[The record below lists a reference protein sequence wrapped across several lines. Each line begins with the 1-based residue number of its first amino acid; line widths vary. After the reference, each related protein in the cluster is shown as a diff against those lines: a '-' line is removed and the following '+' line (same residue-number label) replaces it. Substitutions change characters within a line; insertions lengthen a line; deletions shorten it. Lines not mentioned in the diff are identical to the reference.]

1 MAQNTIPDNR
11 GQLSGL
17 GDKMKA
23 GLTALGV
30 SLGITQITAV
40 SFGALLSAFNAALG
54 IYNSARSSEQVA
66 YNLFHSKDD
75 DITAWF
81 TVVRGILVGDFG
93 NRWNTMWAQ
102 AGFVQP
108 STKIPT
114 RVQDRI
120 ALVQKL
126 AVFFTDNPSY
136 EVPEKDVTAAKA
148 TALYDAV
155 QAAQSPLQTANVAL
169 KTAAGVLRTAQAALV
184 KNMSFLIKILT
195 GTLSRTDPRW
205 QAFGLNIPGDNTT
218 PDAPTGL
225 RATVM
230 GSDILLECD
239 PTALAT
245 RYRFRRKI
253 IGVDDEYQLVA
264 SSVTPMAMLQDV
276 IGGFTMEFI
285 VQAVNGG
292 SQSRASDPIVV
303 TIPAAVASEPQAK
316 PAEPLAELAAITPNG
331 NGNGNGSYAGSSRLS

>member
-1 MAQNTIPDNR
+1 MAQNTISKIR
-11 GQLSGL
+11 AQISGL
-17 GDKMKA
+17 GEKMKA

-30 SLGITQITAV
+30 TLGITQITVA
-40 SFGALLSAFNAALG
+40 SFGALLAAFNAALG
-54 IYNSARSSEQVA
+54 VYNSARSSRQVA
-66 YNLFHSKDD
+66 YDLFHSKED
-75 DITAWF
+75 DITAWLK
-81 TVVRGILVGDFG
+81 VVRGILIGDFG
-93 NRWNTMWAQ
+93 DRWNTMWAQ

-108 STKIPT
+108 STAIP
-114 RVQDRI
+114 RRLQDRI
-120 ALVQKL
+120 ALVQSL
-126 AVFFTDNPSY
+126 AVFFTESPSY
-136 EVPEKDVTAAKA
+136 EVPDKDVTAAKA

-184 KNMSFLIKILT
+184 SNMRFLIKILS

-205 QAFGLNIPGDNTT
+205 QGFGLNIPGDNTT

-253 IGVDDEYQLVA
+253 IGVDDDYQLVA

-276 IGGFTMEFI
+276 IGGFTMEII

-303 TIPAAVASEPQAK
+303 TIPAAAVSEPQAR
-316 PAEPLAELAAITPNG
+316 PAEPLAELAAIAPNG

>member
-1 MAQNTIPDNR
+1 MAQNTISKIR
-11 GQLSGL
+11 AQISGL
-17 GDKMKA
+17 GEKMRA
-23 GLTALGV
+23 GLTLLGV
-30 SLGITQITAV
+30 TLGITQITAA
-40 SFGALLSAFNAALG
+40 SFGALLAAFNAALAV
-54 IYNSARSSEQVA
+54 YNSARSSEQVA
-66 YNLFHSKDD
+66 YDLFHSKED
-75 DITAWF
+75 DIMAWLK
-81 TVVRGILVGDFG
+81 VVRGILTGDFG
-93 NRWNTMWAQ
+93 DRWNTMWAQ

-108 STKIPT
+108 STAIP
-114 RVQDRI
+114 RRLQDRI
-120 ALVQKL
+120 ALVQQL
-126 AVFFTDNPSY
+126 AVFFTDNPTY

-148 TALYDAV
+148 TELYDAV

-184 KNMSFLIKILT
+184 KNMRFLIDILT
-195 GTLSRTDPRW
+195 GTLSRSDPRW

-218 PDAPTGL
+218 PDAPIGL

-253 IGVDDEYQLVA
+253 IGVDDDYKLVA

-292 SQSRASDPIVV
+292 SQSTASDPIVV
-303 TIPAAVASEPQAK
+303 TIPAAVESEPHAK
-316 PAEPLAELAAITPNG
+316 PAEPLAELAAIAP